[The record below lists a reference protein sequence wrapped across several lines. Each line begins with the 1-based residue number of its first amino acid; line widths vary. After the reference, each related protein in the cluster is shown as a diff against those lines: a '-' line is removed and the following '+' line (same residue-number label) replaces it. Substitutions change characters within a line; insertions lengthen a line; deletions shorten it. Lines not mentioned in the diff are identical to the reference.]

1 MRIKEGFVLRTICG
15 QSVVSGEGT
24 ANVNF
29 SKLVSLNDSAAY
41 LYKAVEGKDFTPET
55 LADLLLKEY
64 EEDDS
69 ARRDPLAEALA
80 TAEAI
85 GVTVAT
91 SSSLRRSAALRGPT
105 PGRYWMSVS
114 IALLIMQK

>member
-24 ANVNF
+24 PNVNF

-41 LYKAVEGKDFTPET
+41 LFKAVGDEEFTPEL

-64 EEDDS
+64 EVDRETALKD
-69 ARRDPLAEALA
+69 AEALCA
-80 TAEAI
+80 QWKEIGIAE
-85 GVTVAT
+85 
-91 SSSLRRSAALRGPT
+91 
-105 PGRYWMSVS
+105 
-114 IALLIMQK
+114 